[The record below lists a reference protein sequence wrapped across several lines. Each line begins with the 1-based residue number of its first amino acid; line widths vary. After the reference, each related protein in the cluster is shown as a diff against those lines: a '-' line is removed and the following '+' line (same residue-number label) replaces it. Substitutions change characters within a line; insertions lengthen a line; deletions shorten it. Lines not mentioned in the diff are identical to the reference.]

1 MGKSPSKPTKDSK
14 APIKPIMT
22 MEEFH
27 RTLPQALVDNLNRN
41 VLREHEEDQANNV
54 LKPKAKTK

>member
-1 MGKSPSKPTKDSK
+1 MSKSPNKPTKDSK

-27 RTLPQALVDNLNRN
+27 RTLGPALVDNLNRN
-41 VLREHEEDQANNV
+41 MDVSV
-54 LKPKAKTK
+54 PKVKARSKTSGVKVN